1 MQKADI
7 LSVLLQAPLR
17 DILALGEGLLL
28 TLLLVAFKDLE
39 RKLTRKKGKA
49 NQGIWGPACNEF
61 LFILVNG
68 MELWSLDK
76 NDKKPQIKVV

>member
-1 MQKADI
+1 MVWMQKADI

-49 NQGIWGPACNEF
+49 NQGI
-61 LFILVNG
+61 
-68 MELWSLDK
+68 
-76 NDKKPQIKVV
+76 